1 MSNIRSKLKQSAIEC
16 LESAYDSNSKN
27 TAIIE
32 LRQAEMFLEMFLN
45 RLDQTEQGKLFVLY
59 SNLTRFVG
67 EISQLLTCK
76 NSRLLKYKP
85 LIKDVI
91 DKLNDE

>member
-32 LRQAEMFLEMFLN
+32 LRQAEMFLN